1 MAEITIRMFGF
12 LEGETTLSKALDTIA
27 TNLSQIIYKVIIQTS
42 YADYFHS
49 SCQYFQENRFKILTR
64 ELDKEFRQFHEHNF
78 FT

>member
-42 YADYFHS
+42 YADYCTS
-49 SCQYFQENRFKILTR
+49 IVVANIFK
-64 ELDKEFRQFHEHNF
+64 
-78 FT
+78 